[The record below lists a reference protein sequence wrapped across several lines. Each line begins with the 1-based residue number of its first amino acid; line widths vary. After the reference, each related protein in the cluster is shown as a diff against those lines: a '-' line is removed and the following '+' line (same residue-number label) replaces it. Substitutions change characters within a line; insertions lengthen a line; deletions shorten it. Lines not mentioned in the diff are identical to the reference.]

1 MRSQFV
7 KGMAD
12 GIPIM
17 LGYFSVSIGF
27 GILAVRSGLSILEA
41 VGISASNLTSAGQA
55 AGVSVIAAGGTL
67 IEMAISQLVI
77 NLRYALMGVSLSQK
91 LSPDFRLYQ
100 RLISAFGITD
110 EIFAVAVSKTEPV
123 TAKYMYGLIL
133 TPFIGWTTGTLVGAA
148 AGGVLPSFI
157 TNALGIMLYG
167 MFIAIIMP
175 VSKKDHRVM
184 AAVIIAAGLSV
195 AISYLLPFIST
206 GFAVIICALAASVLC
221 ALLFPV
227 KEENN

>member
-1 MRSQFV
+1 
-7 KGMAD
+7 MAD

-100 RLISAFGITD
+100 RLIAAFGITD

-123 TAKYMYGLIL
+123 TAKYMYGLIF

-148 AGGVLPSFI
+148 AGGVLPQFI

-175 VSKKDHRVM
+175 ASKKDHRVM
-184 AAVIIAAGLSV
+184 AAVIIAAGLS
-195 AISYLLPFIST
+195 ALISFLLPFVST